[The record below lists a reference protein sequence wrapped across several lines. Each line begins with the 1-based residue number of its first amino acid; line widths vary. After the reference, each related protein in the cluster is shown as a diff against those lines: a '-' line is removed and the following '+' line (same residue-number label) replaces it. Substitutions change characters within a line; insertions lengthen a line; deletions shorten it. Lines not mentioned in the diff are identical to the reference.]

1 MRNTGE
7 LLQYNIKWKKIQTFV
22 LEQWV
27 PRYKFSLTVLIFVF
41 FFNYIYVCGCL
52 GPQLWHASFHSHS
65 MRTLSCGMWS
75 LSFPTRDRTW
85 VPATPRWFLASGP
98 SGKSRYLFLM
108 NVCWL
113 SVHELFSKSVNH
125 GCMITIKSSLDI
137 SGYNLSGNKNKLIK
151 INFKKLSS
159 YFLPFLHFGSVLP

>member
-1 MRNTGE
+1 MSSE
-7 LLQYNIKWKKIQTFV
+7 FLDISLVWQYWF
-22 LEQWV
+22 L
-27 PRYKFSLTVLIFVF
+27 FF

-98 SGKSRYLFLM
+98 SGKSRYVFLM

-151 INFKKLSS
+151 INFKKISS